1 MKISLKNF
9 SFFTFIMFLSLPVL
23 ANCDDG
29 KGGIVPV
36 NSSVSILHKG
46 DYQKNISGLM
56 KKGLDKKKATIE
68 ARDYPG
74 SWAVFDC
81 KAIVKLSNDDFE
93 VVGYELVPTDWTNL
107 NK

>member
-1 MKISLKNF
+1 MSSLLLR
-9 SFFTFIMFLSLPVL
+9 SCLYLYLQIVMMV
-23 ANCDDG
+23 
-29 KGGIVPV
+29 KGGVIAV

-56 KKGLDKKKATIE
+56 DKGLDEKKAAIE

-81 KAIVKLSNDDFE
+81 KTIVKLSNGDFE